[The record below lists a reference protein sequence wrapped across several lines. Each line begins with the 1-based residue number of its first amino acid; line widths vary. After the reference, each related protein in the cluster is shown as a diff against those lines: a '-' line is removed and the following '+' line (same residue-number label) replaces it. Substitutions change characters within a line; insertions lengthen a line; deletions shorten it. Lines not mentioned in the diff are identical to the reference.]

1 MSKREVMRFVGS
13 LLVAGILLNT
23 SLMILSIS
31 WGTIFIS
38 NVALVILYGISEYKE
53 QKRLKEEGVPSID
66 ERVVN
71 KMKSYFMICSTSF
84 VFLFIMYLC
93 VNKYL
98 DRQAVHVTE
107 LLYIAIFGVLISIAS
122 TSVLATR
129 NNI

>member
-23 SLMILSIS
+23 SLIILSIS

-38 NVALVILYGISEYKE
+38 NAVLVILYGIAEYRE

-71 KMKSYFMICSTSF
+71 KMKSYFTICMTCF
-84 VFLFIMYLC
+84 VLLFIMYLC

-98 DRQAVHVTE
+98 DRQVVHVNE
-107 LLYIAIFGVLISIAS
+107 LLYIVIFGLLISMAS
-122 TSVLATR
+122 TSIFATR
-129 NNI
+129 NR